1 MDIKDCSKPRR
12 GELSANE
19 SKTYDLHFPKNTH
32 AFFKEMNEKKTQHNK
47 VAILF
52 TNAKKKI
59 IEYN

>member
-1 MDIKDCSKPRR
+1 MDIKDCSKPHC

-32 AFFKEMNEKKTQHNK
+32 AFLKEMNEKKTQHNK

-52 TNAKKKI
+52 TNA
-59 IEYN
+59 